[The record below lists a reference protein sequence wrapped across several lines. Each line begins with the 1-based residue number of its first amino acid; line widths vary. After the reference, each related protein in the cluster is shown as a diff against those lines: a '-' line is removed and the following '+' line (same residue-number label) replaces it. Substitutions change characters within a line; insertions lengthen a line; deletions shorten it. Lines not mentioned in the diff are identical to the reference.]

1 MPEVGVSEA
10 RAGVSERGGIRRGVS
25 EARVSEFRMVIL
37 EAETLMFV
45 DHASDLSADGC
56 GLGLQCS

>member
-1 MPEVGVSEA
+1 MPEV
-10 RAGVSERGGIRRGVS
+10 GVSERGGIRRGVS